1 MGTTGLW
8 NGELS
13 MAVYMKEE
21 DRAKIPSIV
30 NIKGQGYKVYSE
42 TREERALK
50 KTARKENR
58 EIKKAPKLEKKKEIA
73 KSRKE
78 MEERRSFADVAAG
91 RNQSKDEQDEE
102 GMSKTG
108 TEEESE
114 EEKEPAQEEARRE
127 NVAPSLVG
135 LEDGEIREENPA
147 AAEVGSQNEPTLEA
161 AGASGSEKE
170 GGAVTAPMDVDKAG
184 AIKRPAPESPPK
196 AEATGTA
203 HMANEKT
210 TKKTD
215 KSNRN
220 ANGSAT
226 TPTTPTT
233 TQKPGLIQGQSGRRS

>member
-1 MGTTGLW
+1 
-8 NGELS
+8 

-127 NVAPSLVG
+127 NVAPSPVG
-135 LEDGEIREENPA
+135 LEDGVTVHGAQCRRWRGRRRGRRRTRSLLQRTRDHND
-147 AAEVGSQNEPTLEA
+147 QNHKDQIKWTPT
-161 AGASGSEKE
+161 KQ
-170 GGAVTAPMDVDKAG
+170 TTNKQ
-184 AIKRPAPESPPK
+184 
-196 AEATGTA
+196 
-203 HMANEKT
+203 T
-210 TKKTD
+210 TKQ
-215 KSNRN
+215 
-220 ANGSAT
+220 
-226 TPTTPTT
+226 TT
-233 TQKPGLIQGQSGRRS
+233 TINNNNKQTHHITGWQRVL